1 MVRAAFRDPAIVTA
15 VVLVGLGLPT
25 LGSGLAILATLVV
38 ATKTQYTLLVLA
50 ASLIVLGLVV
60 TLAGL
65 AALVYLILELA
76 KERRESLA
84 LLTERWSATY
94 SPQTKQLTSELSI
107 YKCSESDF
115 KEIEC
120 WADTGDWQG
129 QLRQAGLLQ
138 PHLTTK
144 YRYSFSCKGEDIE
157 IPKSVVTIDLHVRA
171 SLKDG
176 VEKKVVTE
184 VNLRHVGE

>member
-1 MVRAAFRDPAIVTA
+1 MTA
-15 VVLVGLGLPT
+15 
-25 LGSGLAILATLVV
+25 LGSGFAILTTLVV
-38 ATKTQYTLLVLA
+38 AAKTQDALLALA
-50 ASLIVLGLVV
+50 ILLIFSGL
-60 TLAGL
+60 
-65 AALVYLILELA
+65 LIIFVGVGILIHLIRELA

-94 SPQTKQLTSELSI
+94 SPQAKQLAVELTF

-129 QLRQAGLLQ
+129 QLRQTGLLQ

-144 YRYSFSCKGEDIE
+144 YRYSFTCRGGDIE
-157 IPKSVVTIDLHVRA
+157 IPKSVVTIDLHVRV

-176 VEKKVVTE
+176 VEKEAVTK
-184 VNLRHVGE
+184 VNLHHVGS